1 MRHTPSP
8 ARRWGYRVGAA
19 APSSGVTVSVIRSA
33 ARLGVCGWAGWRP
46 ARRARPLRPGLH
58 QEPERGNAPVRL
70 PVRLGRSPRDAGL
83 VAPGLSD
90 LAFGRS
96 SAGLAG
102 HGGRIGWFL
111 RLVPRPRR
119 PDPGWVAAW
128 RPACRWARRW
138 PRRGRRRSCRP
149 GSWRPVWP
157 PRRGRVASG
166 HGRPP
171 PVSWRRGGGRLA
183 GRRPRLATGGQPPP
197 ATAGSPPAPTRRA
210 SVTYQPRMVGL
221 LVAFGD
227 ALVGQR
233 LAQPGMLVVHGSH
246 PFLQLSRMDRG
257 WLRMGRGRAVRIWQ
271 VPYARR
277 WPVPYL
283 WSLASTVPVSLW
295 PGAGD
300 NPGEM
305 GGRVASPTF
314 VGRAEELSLLEA
326 AQMRAAD
333 GEPAVVLVG
342 VRPASVRHAWS
353 PSWSPAAARV
363 GFGFCRAAVCRLAT
377 APCRMRRSWRRS
389 APCRLSLALSHLA

>member
-33 ARLGVCGWAGWRP
+33 PRLGVCGWAGWRP

-102 HGGRIGWFL
+102 HGGRIGWCPG
-111 RLVPRPRR
+111 LV
-119 PDPGWVAAW
+119 DLTLG
-128 RPACRWARRW
+128 
-138 PRRGRRRSCRP
+138 G
-149 GSWRPVWP
+149 WP
-157 PRRGRVASG
+157 PGGLLAGGRVGGLGVGDGGHAGQG
-166 HGRPP
+166 HGGQCGPHDEGAWHLDTVAPHRSAGAVGAVGWLVGGHAWPP
-171 PVSWRRGGGRLA
+171 
-183 GRRPRLATGGQPPP
+183 GGQPPP

-295 PGAGD
+295 PGAG
-300 NPGEM
+300 G
-305 GGRVASPTF
+305 
-314 VGRAEELSLLEA
+314 
-326 AQMRAAD
+326 
-333 GEPAVVLVG
+333 
-342 VRPASVRHAWS
+342 
-353 PSWSPAAARV
+353 
-363 GFGFCRAAVCRLAT
+363 
-377 APCRMRRSWRRS
+377 
-389 APCRLSLALSHLA
+389 